1 MVVYDSK
8 AEDGLAGRVPQSK
21 GPGKVPAGVREGKTV
36 LIGTL
41 SYFRISAALCSLC
54 VKKMESAVASRPWFV
69 KAHAEHSGPNHK
81 RNGPEPDGAV
91 LGNSTL
97 ATLTARKLS

>member
-1 MVVYDSK
+1 
-8 AEDGLAGRVPQSK
+8 
-21 GPGKVPAGVREGKTV
+21 
-36 LIGTL
+36 
-41 SYFRISAALCSLC
+41 
-54 VKKMESAVASRPWFV
+54 MESAVAGRPWFV

-97 ATLTARKLS
+97 AIASYFPSQNSRF